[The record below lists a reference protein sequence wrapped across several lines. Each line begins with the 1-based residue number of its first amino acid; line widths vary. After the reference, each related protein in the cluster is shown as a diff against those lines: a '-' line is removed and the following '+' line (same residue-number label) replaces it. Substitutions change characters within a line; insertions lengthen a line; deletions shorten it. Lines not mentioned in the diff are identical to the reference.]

1 VIERTID
8 DVLREHHDEILT
20 AARARLRDD
29 ETMAHLA
36 AQREMGESEMV
47 GEVIGFWLQ
56 AIGTDLALGSTA
68 AIEQNLGWLVRLRA
82 GQDLPFADALVSRM
96 FDEIADE
103 IDARLPSAT
112 MHEQFGGYR
121 LEVHGL
127 ISAAF
132 PAAGGGAS

>member
-1 VIERTID
+1 LTDRMIG
-8 DVLREHHDEILT
+8 DVLREHHDEILI
-20 AARARLRDD
+20 AARTRLRDD
-29 ETMAHLA
+29 ETMAQLA

-96 FDEIADE
+96 FDDVAEE
-103 IDARLPSAT
+103 IDVRLPSVG
-112 MHEQFGGYR
+112 MREEFGEYR
-121 LEVHGL
+121 LAVHGL
-127 ISAAF
+127 IAAAF
-132 PAAGGGAS
+132 PSADGGPP